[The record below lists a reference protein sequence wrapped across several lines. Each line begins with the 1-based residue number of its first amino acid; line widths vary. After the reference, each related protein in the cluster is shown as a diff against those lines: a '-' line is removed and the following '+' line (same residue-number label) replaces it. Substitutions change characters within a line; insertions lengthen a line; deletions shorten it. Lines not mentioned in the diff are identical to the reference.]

1 MRAMET
7 LYILDGMALMYRA
20 FYAFINA
27 PMRTSAGLNTSA
39 MFGFTN
45 TVLSLIEKE
54 SPTHIVACLDP
65 SGPTFRHEQYPEYKA
80 NRQAMPKELRDS
92 IPWII
97 EILKA
102 MRIPVVRVPGFE
114 ADDLIGTFTRLADER
129 GDMHAYMVSLDKDL
143 GQLLSPTC
151 SFHKPGKK
159 GADFEVIHQADF
171 LAEWGISEPRQIID
185 ILALMG
191 DASDNIPGVPGVGAV
206 TARKLVAQF
215 GSVQNMLEHTADIKG
230 KLREKIE
237 TNAANARLS
246 YELATIRRDAPLP
259 ISITDCA
266 RVGYDI
272 PALRAIF
279 AQLEFRGLDK
289 RLGAAAPDDLFA
301 AAAAA
306 TEPAATEGPQ
316 QLDLFAAAPSLTD
329 INNTPHTYK
338 LIRTPEEQAALAAEL
353 TAAPRWAFDTE
364 TTGLDPLQDRML
376 GMSFCLKPGVAY
388 YVPVDDGRCPAVFLP
403 AFAGGAEKVGLNLKF
418 DLQVLHTAGAEVAGP
433 FFDAMLAHAALY
445 PELRHN
451 MDDMAEALLNYRTV
465 HLSDIAGKDCN
476 TAAVPVEQMADYA
489 AEDADVTLRLADVLA
504 PQLES
509 AGQTELMRDIEF
521 PLVPVL
527 AAIEQEGMRVEP
539 EQLLAASAELGEQ
552 ITAISTRIDEV
563 VGRPI
568 NLNYRTVHLSDIAG
582 KDCNT
587 AAVPVEQMADYA
599 AEDADVTLRLADV
612 LAPQLESAGQTELM
626 RDIEFPLVP
635 VLAAIEQ
642 EGMRVEPEQLLA
654 ASAELGEQITAIS
667 TRIDEVVGRP
677 INLNS
682 PRQLGDLLFGELKL
696 LAKPKKTKTG
706 QYVTDEETLRKLAP
720 AYPLVQDILEYRE
733 LSKLKGTYLD
743 ALPRYISPVDG
754 RIHSSLQ
761 QMVTATGRLASQNPN
776 LQNIPVRSDA
786 GKLIRRA
793 FIARG
798 EEYSILS
805 ADYSQVELRLMAALS
820 ADPAMITAFT
830 QGRDIHAETAARIYG
845 VERGDVTPD
854 MRRAAKTVNFGI
866 IYGISAFGLSQRL
879 DCPRGEAAALIESY
893 FTQFPGVK
901 SCMDSLIATARE
913 KGYAET
919 LCGRRRR
926 LPDLNSSNFNLRAA
940 AERNA
945 INTPIQGSAADMIK
959 IAMVRVH
966 NLLRGRKSR
975 LIMQIHDEL
984 LFDLH
989 RDEHDL
995 IPQIIETM
1003 QGALPLPHGVPL
1015 EVEANH
1021 APNWLEAH

>member
-1 MRAMET
+1 MET

-45 TVLSLIEKE
+45 TVISLIEKE
-54 SPTHIVACLDP
+54 SPSHIVACLDP

-80 NRQAMPKELRDS
+80 NRQAMPQELRDS

-97 EILKA
+97 DILNA

-114 ADDLIGTFTRLADER
+114 ADDLIGTFTRLAEER
-129 GDMHAYMVSLDKDL
+129 GGMHAYMVSLDKDL
-143 GQLLSPTC
+143 GQLLSPSC

-159 GADFEVIHQADF
+159 GSDFEVIDQDAF
-171 LAEWGISEPRQIID
+171 LQEWGIAEPRQIID

-191 DASDNIPGVPGVGAV
+191 DSSDNIPGVPGVGAV

-215 GSVQNMLEHTADIKG
+215 GSVQNMLDHSADIKG

-237 TNAANARLS
+237 TNADNARLS
-246 YELATIRRDAPLP
+246 YDLATIRRDAPLP
-259 ISITDCA
+259 ITITDCA
-266 RVGYDI
+266 RVGYDVA
-272 PALRAIF
+272 ALRAIF
-279 AQLEFRGLDK
+279 AKLEFRGLDN
-289 RLGAAAPDDLFA
+289 RLGAPPAEDLFTAAAAPAQATEAPMQMELFA
-301 AAAAA
+301 A
-306 TEPAATEGPQ
+306 TPEPA
-316 QLDLFAAAPSLTD
+316 D
-329 INNTPHTYK
+329 INNTPHEYK
-338 LIRTPEEQAALAAEL
+338 LICSDEELAALAAEL
-353 TAAPRWAFDTE
+353 ESAHRWAFDTE
-364 TTGLDPLQDRML
+364 TTGLNPLQDRML
-376 GMSFCLKPGVAY
+376 GISFCTTPGKAY
-388 YVPVDDGRCPAVFLP
+388 YVPVSNGRCPAALLP
-403 AFAGGAEKVGLNLKF
+403 ALAGNAEKVGLNLKF
-418 DLQVLHTAGAEVAGP
+418 DLQVLHTAGAEVQGP

-465 HLSDIAGKDCN
+465 RLTDIAGKDCD

-509 AGQTELMRDIEF
+509 AGQTALMRDIEF

-539 EQLLAASAELGEQ
+539 GLLQTASAELGEQ
-552 ITAISTRIDEV
+552 IAAIAGRIDE
-563 VGRPI
+563 
-568 NLNYRTVHLSDIAG
+568 
-582 KDCNT
+582 
-587 AAVPVEQMADYA
+587 M
-599 AEDADVTLRLADV
+599 
-612 LAPQLESAGQTELM
+612 
-626 RDIEFPLVP
+626 
-635 VLAAIEQ
+635 
-642 EGMRVEPEQLLA
+642 
-654 ASAELGEQITAIS
+654 
-667 TRIDEVVGRP
+667 VGRP

-720 AYPLVQDILEYRE
+720 AFPLVRDILEYRE

-743 ALPRYISPVDG
+743 ALPRYISPADG
-754 RIHSSLQ
+754 RIHSTLQ

-793 FIARG
+793 FIARS

-820 ADPAMITAFT
+820 ADPAMIAAFT
-830 QGRDIHAETAARIYG
+830 EGRDIHAETAARIYG
-845 VERGDVTPD
+845 VDRADVTPA

-901 SCMDSLIATARE
+901 SCMDKLVEDARS

-919 LCGRRRR
+919 LSGRRRR
-926 LPDLNSSNFNLRAA
+926 LSDLNSSNFNLRAA
-940 AERNA
+940 AERTA
-945 INTPIQGSAADMIK
+945 INTPIQGTAADMIK

-966 NLLRGRKSR
+966 ELLKGVRTR

-995 IPQIIETM
+995 IPEIIATM
-1003 QGALPLPHGVPL
+1003 QSALPLPHGVPL

>member
-1 MRAMET
+1 MET

-27 PMRTSAGLNTSA
+27 PMRTSSGLNTSA
-39 MFGFTN
+39 MFGFAN
-45 TVLSLIEKE
+45 TVLSLIEK
-54 SPTHIVACLDP
+54 SAPTHIVACLDP
-65 SGPTFRHEQYPEYKA
+65 SGPTFRHEQFPEYKA
-80 NRQAMPKELRDS
+80 NRQAMPQELRDS

-97 EILKA
+97 RILEA
-102 MRIPVVRVPGFE
+102 MRIPVVRVPGYE
-114 ADDLIGTFTRLADER
+114 ADDLIGTFVSKAAER
-129 GDMHAYMVSLDKDL
+129 EGMHAYMVSLDKDL

-159 GADFEVIHQADF
+159 GADFEVIGEAEF
-171 LAEWGISEPRQIID
+171 LEEWGISTPAQIID

-230 KLREKIE
+230 KLRQKVEE
-237 TNAANARLS
+237 NADKARLS

-279 AQLEFRGLDK
+279 AELEFRGLEK
-289 RLGAAAPDDLFA
+289 RLGAPAADDLFA
-301 AAAAA
+301 AAAA
-306 TEPAATEGPQ
+306 PAPAGEEPQ
-316 QLDLFAAAPSLTD
+316 QLDLFAATPPPAD
-329 INNTPHTYK
+329 IHSTPHTYK
-338 LIRTPEEQAALAAEL
+338 LLRTEEERAALAAEL
-353 TAAPRWAFDTE
+353 LAAPRWAFDTE
-364 TTGLDPLQDRML
+364 TTGLAPLQDRML
-376 GMSFCLKPGVAY
+376 GMSFCISPGEAY
-388 YVPVDDGRCPAVFLP
+388 YVPVEDGRCPAEFLP
-403 AFAGGAEKVGLNLKF
+403 AFAGPAEKVGLNLKF
-418 DLQVLHTAGAEVAGP
+418 DLQVLHSAGAEVAGP

-451 MDDMAEALLNYRTV
+451 MDDMAEALLSYRTV
-465 HLSDIAGKDCN
+465 RLADIAGKDCD
-476 TAAVPVEQMADYA
+476 TASVPVEQMADYA

-509 AGQTELMRDIEF
+509 AGQTALMRDIEF

-527 AAIEQEGMRVEP
+527 AGIEQEGMRVEP

-552 ITAISTRIDEV
+552 IADISARIDGV
-563 VGRPI
+563 VGR
-568 NLNYRTVHLSDIAG
+568 S
-582 KDCNT
+582 
-587 AAVPVEQMADYA
+587 
-599 AEDADVTLRLADV
+599 
-612 LAPQLESAGQTELM
+612 
-626 RDIEFPLVP
+626 
-635 VLAAIEQ
+635 
-642 EGMRVEPEQLLA
+642 
-654 ASAELGEQITAIS
+654 
-667 TRIDEVVGRP
+667 

-720 AYPLVQDILEYRE
+720 AFPLVQDILEYRE

-776 LQNIPVRSDA
+776 LQNIPVRTEA

-793 FIARG
+793 FTARS

-820 ADPAMITAFT
+820 GDPGMISAFT
-830 QGRDIHAETAARIYG
+830 EGRDIHAETAAKLYG
-845 VERGDVTPD
+845 IPREEVTAD

-901 SCMDSLIATARE
+901 SYMDKLVEEARA

-926 LPDLNSSNFNLRAA
+926 LPDLSSSNFNLRAA
-940 AERNA
+940 AERTA

-966 NLLRGRKSR
+966 ELLKGRKTR

-989 RDEHDL
+989 HEEHDL
-995 IPQIIETM
+995 IPQITSTM
-1003 QGALPLPHGVPL
+1003 QAALPLPHGVPL
-1015 EVEANH
+1015 LVEANH

>member
-1 MRAMET
+1 MIVLTAMET

-65 SGPTFRHEQYPEYKA
+65 SGPTFRHERYPEYKA
-80 NRQAMPKELRDS
+80 NRQAMPQELRDS

-97 EILKA
+97 EILNA
-102 MRIPVVRVPGFE
+102 MRIPVVRVPGYE
-114 ADDLIGTFTRLADER
+114 ADDLIGTFTRLAAER

-159 GADFEVIHQADF
+159 GADFEVIDEAAF
-171 LAEWGISEPRQIID
+171 LEEWGISTPAQIID

-191 DASDNIPGVPGVGAV
+191 DSSDNIPGVPGVGGV
-206 TARKLVAQF
+206 TARKLITQF
-215 GSVQNMLEHTADIKG
+215 GSVKNMLEHTTEIKG
-230 KLREKIE
+230 KLRQKIE
-237 TNAANARLS
+237 ENAENARLS
-246 YELATIRRDAPLP
+246 YELATIHRDAPLP
-259 ISITDCA
+259 ISIKDCA

-272 PALRAIF
+272 PALKAIF

-289 RLGAAAPDDLFA
+289 RIGAAAPDDLFA
-301 AAAAA
+301 ATAQAAAPSA
-306 TEPAATEGPQ
+306 DAPL
-316 QLDLFAAAPSLTD
+316 QLDLFATAPELKD
-329 INNTPHTYK
+329 INSTPHQYH
-338 LIRTPEEQAALAAEL
+338 LVRTPEEQAALAAQL
-353 TAAPRWAFDTE
+353 LAAPRWAFDTE
-364 TTGLDPLQDRML
+364 TTGLDPLQDKMI
-376 GMSFCLKPGVAY
+376 GMSFCIKPSEAY
-388 YVPVDDGRCPAVFLP
+388 YVPVEDGRCPEAFLP
-403 AFAGGAEKVGLNLKF
+403 VFASEAEKVGLNAKF
-418 DLQVLHTAGAEVAGP
+418 DIQVLTRAGAKVNAP

-451 MDDMAEALLNYRTV
+451 MDDMAEALLSYKTV
-465 HLSDIAGKDCN
+465 RLTDIAGKDYD
-476 TAAVPVEQMADYA
+476 TAAVPVEQMAEYA
-489 AEDADVTLRLADVLA
+489 AEDADITLQLADLLA
-504 PQLES
+504 VQLEN
-509 AGQTELMRDIEF
+509 AGQTALMRDIEF

-527 AAIEQEGMRVEP
+527 ASIEMEGMKVEP
-539 EQLLAASAELGEQ
+539 EQLLAASAKLGEQ
-552 ITAISTRIDEV
+552 ITAIS
-563 VGRPI
+563 
-568 NLNYRTVHLSDIAG
+568 S
-582 KDCNT
+582 
-587 AAVPVEQMADYA
+587 
-599 AEDADVTLRLADV
+599 
-612 LAPQLESAGQTELM
+612 
-626 RDIEFPLVP
+626 
-635 VLAAIEQ
+635 
-642 EGMRVEPEQLLA
+642 
-654 ASAELGEQITAIS
+654 
-667 TRIDEVVGRP
+667 RIDEVVGRP

-720 AYPLVQDILEYRE
+720 SFPLVQDILEYRE

-743 ALPRYISPVDG
+743 ALPRYISPADN

-776 LQNIPVRSDA
+776 LQNIPVRSEA

-793 FIARG
+793 FVARD
-798 EEYSILS
+798 EDFSILS

-820 ADPAMITAFT
+820 ADPSMIAAFT
-830 QGRDIHAETAARIYG
+830 EGRDIHAETAARIYN
-845 VERGDVTPD
+845 VPREEVTAD

-901 SCMDSLIATARE
+901 TCMDKLVEDARA

-926 LPDLNSSNFNLRAA
+926 LPDLTSSNFNLRAA
-940 AERNA
+940 AERTA

-966 NLLRGRKSR
+966 ELLKGRRTR

-995 IPQIIETM
+995 IPEIISTM
-1003 QGALPLPHGVPL
+1003 QSALPLPHGVPL

>member
-1 MRAMET
+1 MQRSAVIQCAAMET

-65 SGPTFRHEQYPEYKA
+65 SGPTFRHEQFPEYKA
-80 NRQAMPKELRDS
+80 NRQAMPQELRDS

-97 EILKA
+97 RILEA
-102 MRIPVVRVPGFE
+102 MRIPVVRVPGYE
-114 ADDLIGTFTRLADER
+114 ADDLIGTFTQLAAER
-129 GDMHAYMVSLDKDL
+129 EGMHAYMVSLDKDL

-159 GADFEVIHQADF
+159 GADFEVIDEAAF
-171 LAEWGISEPRQIID
+171 LEEWGISTPTQIID

-215 GSVQNMLEHTADIKG
+215 GSVQNMLEHTGDIKG
-230 KLREKIE
+230 KLRQKVEE
-237 TNAANARLS
+237 NADKARLS

-259 ISITDCA
+259 VTITDCA

-279 AQLEFRGLDK
+279 AELEFRGLDK
-289 RLGAAAPDDLFA
+289 RIGATAQDDLFA
-301 AAAAA
+301 AATPTADS
-306 TEPAATEGPQ
+306 PM
-316 QLDLFAAAPSLTD
+316 QLDLFSAAPALAD
-329 INNTPHTYK
+329 ISTTPHTYK
-338 LIRTPEEQAALAAEL
+338 LVRTPEEQAELAAAL
-353 TAAPRWAFDTE
+353 LAAPRWAFDTE
-364 TTGLDPLQDRML
+364 TTGLEPLTDRML
-376 GMSFCLKPGVAY
+376 GMSFCITPGEAY
-388 YVPVDDGRCPAVFLP
+388 YVPVEDGRCPEVFLP
-403 AFAGGAEKVGLNLKF
+403 VFAGNAEKVGLNIKF

-433 FFDAMLAHAALY
+433 FFDAMLAHCALY

-451 MDDMAEALLNYRTV
+451 MDDMAEALLSYKTV
-465 HLSDIAGKDCN
+465 RLADIAGKDCN

-489 AEDADVTLRLADVLA
+489 AEDADVTLKLADVLA

-509 AGQTELMRDIEF
+509 AGQTKLMHDIEF

-527 AAIEQEGMRVEP
+527 AAIELEGMRVEP
-539 EQLLAASAELGEQ
+539 EQLHAASAELGEK
-552 ITAISTRIDEV
+552 IEAIHSRIDEV
-563 VGRPI
+563 I
-568 NLNYRTVHLSDIAG
+568 
-582 KDCNT
+582 
-587 AAVPVEQMADYA
+587 
-599 AEDADVTLRLADV
+599 
-612 LAPQLESAGQTELM
+612 
-626 RDIEFPLVP
+626 
-635 VLAAIEQ
+635 
-642 EGMRVEPEQLLA
+642 
-654 ASAELGEQITAIS
+654 
-667 TRIDEVVGRP
+667 GRP

-682 PRQLGDLLFGELKL
+682 PKQLGDLLFGELKL
-696 LAKPKKTKTG
+696 LAKPKKTKGG
-706 QYVTDEETLRKLAP
+706 QFVTDEETLRKLAP
-720 AYPLVQDILEYRE
+720 AFPLVQDILEYRE
-733 LSKLKGTYLD
+733 LNKLKGTYLD
-743 ALPRYISPVDG
+743 ALPRYISPADG

-793 FIARG
+793 FTARN

-820 ADPAMITAFT
+820 GDSAMIAAFT
-830 QGRDIHAETAARIYG
+830 EGRDIHSETAAKLYSIPR
-845 VERGDVTPD
+845 EEVTAD

-901 SCMDSLIATARE
+901 SYMDKLVEDARAN
-913 KGYAET
+913 GYAET

-926 LPDLNSSNFNLRAA
+926 LPDLTSSNFNLRAA
-940 AERNA
+940 AERTA

-959 IAMVRVH
+959 IAMIRVH
-966 NLLRGRKSR
+966 ELLRGRKSR

-989 RDEHDL
+989 CDEHEL
-995 IPQIIETM
+995 IPQIITTM
-1003 QGALPLPHGVPL
+1003 QAALPLPHGVPL
-1015 EVEANH
+1015 EVEANY

>member
-1 MRAMET
+1 MVKCAAMET

-80 NRQAMPKELRDS
+80 NRQAMPQELRDS

-97 EILKA
+97 EILNA

-159 GADFEVIHQADF
+159 GADFEVINQADF
-171 LAEWGISEPRQIID
+171 LAEWGISEPKQIID

-237 TNAANARLS
+237 SNAANARLS

-289 RLGAAAPDDLFA
+289 RIGAAAPDDLFA
-301 AAAAA
+301 AAATPSA
-306 TEPAATEGPQ
+306 PAAAEGPQ
-316 QLDLFAAAPSLTD
+316 QLDLFAATPELAD

-338 LIRTPEEQAALAAEL
+338 LIRTAEEQTALATEL
-353 TAAPRWAFDTE
+353 AAAPRWAFDTE

-376 GMSFCLKPGVAY
+376 GMSFCIKPGVAY
-388 YVPVDDGRCPAVFLP
+388 YVPVDDGRCPAAFLA

-465 HLSDIAGKDCN
+465 RLSDIAGKDCN

-509 AGQTELMRDIEF
+509 AGQMALMRDIEF

-539 EQLLAASAELGEQ
+539 EQLLAASG
-552 ITAISTRIDEV
+552 
-563 VGRPI
+563 
-568 NLNYRTVHLSDIAG
+568 
-582 KDCNT
+582 
-587 AAVPVEQMADYA
+587 
-599 AEDADVTLRLADV
+599 
-612 LAPQLESAGQTELM
+612 
-626 RDIEFPLVP
+626 
-635 VLAAIEQ
+635 
-642 EGMRVEPEQLLA
+642 
-654 ASAELGEQITAIS
+654 ELGEQITAIS

-706 QYVTDEETLRKLAP
+706 QFVTDEETLRKLAP
-720 AYPLVQDILEYRE
+720 AYPLVRDILEYRE

-793 FIARG
+793 FIARS

-820 ADPAMITAFT
+820 ADPAMIAAFT
-830 QGRDIHAETAARIYG
+830 EGRDIHAETAARIYG
-845 VERGDVTPD
+845 VEREDVTPN

-926 LPDLNSSNFNLRAA
+926 LPDLGSSNFNLRAA

-989 RDEHDL
+989 RDELDL
-995 IPQIIETM
+995 IPQIIATM
-1003 QGALPLPHGVPL
+1003 QAALPLPHGVPL